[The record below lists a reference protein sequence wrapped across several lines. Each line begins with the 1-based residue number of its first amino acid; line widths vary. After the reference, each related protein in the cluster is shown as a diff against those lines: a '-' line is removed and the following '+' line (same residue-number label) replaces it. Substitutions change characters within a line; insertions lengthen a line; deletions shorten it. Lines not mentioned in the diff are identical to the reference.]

1 MIIKAQALAQ
11 LPLFARLGDGDLQEI
26 APHIRERAFS
36 SGQTI
41 VLEGEPCQAV
51 YFVVRGVVRSYRL
64 SREGR
69 EQVLAYLG
77 PGEFFN
83 LVSVLDGEPTM
94 VSVEGLTEGMLY
106 AVSSEHFRR
115 IVREYHEAALAVT
128 ERLAAEVRRLSDM
141 VEDLALHTVRVRLA
155 RFLLTQAEHPQHP
168 SFQWTQAEIA
178 AHIGTVREMV
188 GRTLRTFAADGLI
201 RQEQGR
207 IIVKDREKLEQE
219 AAGV

>member
-1 MIIKAQALAQ
+1 MTIDERALAQ
-11 LPLFARLGDGDLQEI
+11 LPLFARFGDDDLREI
-26 APHIRERAFS
+26 APRVRERAFS

-41 VLEGEPCQAV
+41 VLEGEPCRAV

-77 PGEFFN
+77 PGGLFN
-83 LVSVLDGEPTM
+83 LVSVLDGEPAM
-94 VSVEGLTEGMLY
+94 VSVGGVTEGMLY
-106 AVSSEHFRR
+106 AVPCDHFRW
-115 IVREYHEAALAVT
+115 IVREYHQAALAVT
-128 ERLAAEVRRLSDM
+128 ERLASDVRRLSDM

-155 RFLLTQAEHPQHP
+155 RFLLTQAEHPQPP

-207 IIVKDREKLEQE
+207 IIVKDRERLERE